1 MRQKI
6 GTILE
11 KSLIKRL
18 RLLAA
23 REGKPINRLI
33 EEALR
38 FYLNFHHHEGRRSLV
53 KEGWGTFRVTSK
65 QLKEALEED
74 IFES

>member
-6 GTILE
+6 GTVLE
-11 KSLIKRL
+11 ESLIKRL

-23 REGKPINRLI
+23 REGKPMNRLI

-38 FYLNFHHHEGRRSLV
+38 FYLNQYRSGGSRSIV
-53 KEGWGTFRVTSK
+53 RDGWGTFRVTPK
-65 QLKEALEED
+65 QLKETLEED